1 MTEEW
6 KEIEGYGGFYF
17 VSNLGRVKSVVNG
30 EEKLLTITK
39 MQTGYRKVILS
50 RHGKRRNC
58 TVHRLVA
65 KAFVDGYQDGYT
77 VNHIDENKD
86 NNMAENL
93 EWCSSR
99 ENTLKYRENHKH
111 ENRLGHRKLGPYKYF
126 KRVIQCEKDGR
137 ELKVWN
143 NLAEIERTT
152 GKKQSSILRCCENKG
167 QTAYGY
173 IWRFE

>member
-39 MQTGYRKVILS
+39 MQTGYRKVILTS
-50 RHGKRRNC
+50 HGKRRNC

-86 NNMAENL
+86 NNRADNL

-99 ENTLKYRENHKH
+99 ENTLKYCENHKQ
-111 ENRLGHRKLGPYKYF
+111 ENKPYKYF
-126 KRVIQCEKDGR
+126 KRVVQFDKDGNTI
-137 ELKVWN
+137 KVWN
-143 NLAEIERTT
+143 SLSEIEKLT

-167 QTAYGY
+167 HTAYGY
-173 IWRFE
+173 KWRYE